1 MNGRIDL
8 KKSESERNIRIKK
21 QSEYSS
27 EYVGLEH

>member
-21 QSEYSS
+21 QNEYSS